1 METLGLP
8 ATTLSEAEGLLTAL
22 VMEGRVAVHVSGN
35 DGLFALADT
44 EQIEAV
50 AFMWSAPAGSEL
62 VMDAIV
68 ALTVCAVGDTSSEKT
83 PAPLSR
89 IVIANAPTQ
98 TAFPV
103 YEMPCLVAD

>member
-8 ATTLSEAEGLLTAL
+8 ATTLSEAEGLLTVL
-22 VMEGRVAVHVSGN
+22 VMEGRAVVHVSGN

-44 EQIEAV
+44 EQIDGT
-50 AFMWSAPAGSEL
+50 AFIRSDPAGSEL

-83 PAPLSR
+83 PVPLSR
-89 IVIANAPTQ
+89 VVIANAPTQ

-103 YEMPCLVAD
+103 YEIPCLVAD